1 MTTMDAPEL
10 FLPPST
16 AGVERHTGPR
26 GPAQRVG
33 KAELEK
39 LTGLHERVVR
49 NCINELITK
58 LGRRVCS
65 TYGAAGQAGYYLPA
79 DEREALEAAE
89 ALKRHA
95 LTILRRAA
103 VLEKRTVDLAIAS
116 LPRLA
121 PEEDAA

>member
-1 MTTMDAPEL
+1 METPEL
-10 FLPPST
+10 FLPPEHRRVW
-16 AGVERHTGPR
+16 AALQGFVGRDN
-26 GPAQRVG
+26 AVG
-33 KAELEK
+33 KADLAQ
-39 LTGLHERVVR
+39 LTQLHERTVR
-49 NCINELITK
+49 HCITELVID

-79 DEREALEAAE
+79 DDKEALEAAE

-95 LTILRRAA
+95 LRILRRAA

-121 PEEDAA
+121 RQEDAA